1 MINENRERLTLEENM
16 KLVREIFFS
25 KQTSELRLVD
35 LKSIEVSNR
44 NGDEDEEKNDVR
56 GEEILITKPESKI
69 KAYIIP
75 TNEELVIARDTKAL
89 VKNM

>member
-35 LKSIEVSNR
+35 L
-44 NGDEDEEKNDVR
+44 
-56 GEEILITKPESKI
+56 
-69 KAYIIP
+69 Y
-75 TNEELVIARDTKAL
+75 
-89 VKNM
+89 